1 MNSVDLALALLLL
14 LCALRGYWRGIFR
27 EGFGLIALAA
37 GVVTAALLT
46 PLATVTAHEYLHLPP
61 WFETGM
67 IFVGIFVL
75 VHTVV
80 NLSGVVFD
88 RLARGLPFRVLSRMA
103 GAALGVLKGAA
114 VLAFVLLF
122 FHLSPVLP
130 KLDAEIMSS
139 AVGRPLVNAAGDIVR
154 LGSQGAP
161 QPGLKRKA

>member
-27 EGFGLIALAA
+27 EGFGLLALAA
-37 GVVTAALLT
+37 GVVAAALLT
-46 PLATVTAHEYLHLPP
+46 PLVTVTYHEYLHLPP
-61 WFETGM
+61 AFETGM
-67 IFVGIFVL
+67 IFVGIFVI

-88 RLARGLPFRVLSRMA
+88 RLLPVRVMSRLA

-122 FHLSPVLP
+122 FHLFPMLP
-130 KLDAEIMSS
+130 KFDAKIMSS

-161 QPGLKRKA
+161 QPALKRKA